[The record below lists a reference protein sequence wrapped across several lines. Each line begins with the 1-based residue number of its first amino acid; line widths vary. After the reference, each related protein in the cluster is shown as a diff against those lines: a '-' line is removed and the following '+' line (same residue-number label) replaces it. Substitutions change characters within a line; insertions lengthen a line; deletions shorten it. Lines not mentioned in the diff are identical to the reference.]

1 MDERLEVF
9 KNKAIPK
16 AIAALAIPTVL
27 TQIITAIYNLADIFW
42 VGRTGDPDQVAALTL
57 AFPLFMSLT
66 LIGNLFGI
74 GGNSFIARS
83 LGAEKWEQARKSSTF
98 SFYGALVTTI
108 AFGIVFYL
116 NMDPLLRL
124 IGASDAT
131 IGFTR
136 KYLIWVLLVG
146 GLPTEASLLL
156 GHLLRAIGEA
166 KKASAGLMLGGL
178 LNIALDPLFI
188 FALKMGAPGAG
199 LATCVSNCVALIYLL
214 IQWKR
219 LRSDVIDL
227 NPAHFTLQGHIVKS
241 VLLVGFPSALIIL
254 LASTGNM
261 VMTRCASTYG
271 DVTIAAFGVTQK
283 AGLIVAYIA
292 NGMAQGVMPLISY
305 NYVAGAGQ
313 RVKRTIQI
321 SVLTL
326 LAFAVLMVVLLEL
339 FPRQYVLLFI
349 NDPETVALGTRFVR
363 IMSLP
368 IPCPCMI
375 VMFNSIFQAIGKW
388 KHSLFLNIMRQGV
401 LIIPAILI
409 LNRLFALTGL
419 VVAQPIAEFFAALLA
434 LGMFL
439 REVKHGNI
447 YSDEPKEV

>member
-27 TQIITAIYNLADIFW
+27 TQIITAIYNLADIYW